1 MSYRTYVNGTQ
12 IFGNNEYYKDWID
25 FLKSKGIDIDEDGV
39 YEGEIDDVMGM
50 FSVIDKITR
59 KLINERHE
67 EVIKGKV
74 NFDGK
79 PLREMTD
86 LSDSMWLQDDTPIL
100 MFNKQ
105 MVEHAYCFLPYQ
117 VYMVVQD
124 KIERTDYIQ
133 DKNGIDWSFCTY
145 KIKDGEKIKVS
156 AY

>member
-1 MSYRTYVNGTQ
+1 MAYRTYVNGTQ

-25 FLKSKGIDIDEDGV
+25 FLKSKGIDIDEEGI
-39 YEGEIDDVMGM
+39 YEGEIDDVMGI

-59 KLINERHE
+59 ELINKRHE
-67 EVIKGKV
+67 EVKKGQV

-86 LSDSMWLQDDTPIL
+86 LSDSMWLRDDTPIL
-100 MFNKQ
+100 MFNEQ

-117 VYMVVQD
+117 VYMAIQD
-124 KIERTDYIQ
+124 KIERTDYIL